1 MLGLYASGITFVGE
15 LGLPAGITV
24 AVAALGAITLVPA
37 LLGLAGRKIDRRQ
50 VRRRPAAEASA
61 EPAGWQHYAER
72 IGSHPWRYLLAGT
85 AVLAILAIPFSSTAR
100 ADRRPDL
107 PMSGRVHHPRPSG
120 CHLVD
125 TSVAPAVAAT
135 RRDPNLI

>member
-1 MLGLYASGITFVGE
+1 MLGLYASGITFIGE

-24 AVAALGAITLVPA
+24 AVAALGAVTLVPA
-37 LLGLAGRKIDRRQ
+37 LLGLAGRKIDRLR

-72 IGSHPWRYLLAGT
+72 IGSHPWRHLLAGT
-85 AVLAILAIPFSSTAR
+85 AVLPILAIPFSSTAL

-107 PMSGRVHHPRPSG
+107 PM
-120 CHLVD
+120 
-125 TSVAPAVAAT
+125 
-135 RRDPNLI
+135 